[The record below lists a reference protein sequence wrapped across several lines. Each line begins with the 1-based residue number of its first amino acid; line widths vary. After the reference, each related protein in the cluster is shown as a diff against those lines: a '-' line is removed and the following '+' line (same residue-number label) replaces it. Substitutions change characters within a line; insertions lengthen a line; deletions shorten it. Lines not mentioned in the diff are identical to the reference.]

1 MVQAVLVGLV
11 TFIAYIDEWI
21 GWAMLSRPIVI
32 GTLMGAV
39 LGDIH
44 SGIQLGISLELIFLG
59 SQAIGA
65 AIPLDFMVGSALGSA
80 IALTTGQGASVAVAI
95 AIPAAGIATLIQ
107 TTFYGFIFPI
117 ITKRI
122 DRYAEEG
129 NSHRISVGHVVNSCL
144 FSMTFAV
151 LSGVAFYVG
160 GSQMQKALDVIPS
173 YIIDGMGVASA
184 ILPAIGFALLLQM
197 MLSKKLAVFFFLGF
211 LLVAYLNVSVIGV
224 VAFSVVVVLIMFFFG
239 GNSNK
244 VNAMS
249 TSGEEVDDNEF

>member
-1 MVQAVLVGLV
+1 
-11 TFIAYIDEWI
+11 
-21 GWAMLSRPIVI
+21 
-32 GTLMGAV
+32 
-39 LGDIH
+39 
-44 SGIQLGISLELIFLG
+44 
-59 SQAIGA
+59 
-65 AIPLDFMVGSALGSA
+65 
-80 IALTTGQGASVAVAI
+80 
-95 AIPAAGIATLIQ
+95 
-107 TTFYGFIFPI
+107 
-117 ITKRI
+117 
-122 DRYAEEG
+122 
-129 NSHRISVGHVVNSCL
+129 
-144 FSMTFAV
+144 
-151 LSGVAFYVG
+151 
-160 GSQMQKALDVIPS
+160 MQKALDVIPS